1 MADRDRDDDRSTQ
14 DVRIA
19 DALTY
24 DIITWRIEPGE
35 WIRERSIA
43 ERFDV
48 SHGPVRE
55 AFRRLQREG
64 FVEVVP
70 WRGARVIE
78 LDVDR
83 ARQVLETWKH
93 LFGVVCGLAAQRLPA
108 ADHEL
113 LMQLIVGYEAVVRVT
128 NDPVEHVRTSN
139 RVGQFISERCGNPM
153 LADILFRVAL
163 HARWHYPLLRRTHA
177 DKVNPQAGLHS
188 ARIFR
193 QAAEAIVA
201 GDAVTAESRAQELL
215 SVAEVPFAQ
224 AVAQHLEERR
234 RRQPPSPI

>member
-1 MADRDRDDDRSTQ
+1 MPEKRQSEDRRTHDA
-14 DVRIA
+14 RIA
-19 DALTY
+19 DSLTY

-78 LDVDR
+78 IDAER
-83 ARQVLETWKH
+83 ARHVLETWKH
-93 LFGVVCGLAAQRLPA
+93 LFGVVCGLAALRMPTE
-108 ADHEL
+108 DHEL
-113 LMQLIVGYEAVVRVT
+113 LLQLIVGYEAVVRVT

-139 RVGQFISERCGNPM
+139 RVGQFISERCGNPL
-153 LADILFRVAL
+153 LADMLFRVAL

-177 DKVNPQAGLHS
+177 DEINPQAALRS
-188 ARIFR
+188 AEVFR
-193 QAAEAIVA
+193 EAAEAIIA
-201 GDAVTAESRAQELL
+201 GDADIAESRARELL
-215 SVAEVPFAQ
+215 AIAEVPFAQ
-224 AVAQHLEERR
+224 AVAAHIEDRKQR
-234 RRQPPSPI
+234 PATS

>member
-1 MADRDRDDDRSTQ
+1 MADRRHSEDRRTH

-19 DALTY
+19 DSLTY

-43 ERFDV
+43 SRFDV

-78 LDVDR
+78 IDADH
-83 ARQVLETWKH
+83 ARHVLETWKH
-93 LFGVVCGLAAQRLPA
+93 LFGVVCGLAALRMPA

-113 LMQLIVGYEAVVRVT
+113 LLQLIVGYEAVVRVT

-153 LADILFRVAL
+153 LADMLFRVAL

-177 DKVNPQAGLHS
+177 DRLNPQTAVHS
-188 ARIFR
+188 AEIFR
-193 QAAEAIVA
+193 QTAEAIIGGDPSVA
-201 GDAVTAESRAQELL
+201 EIRARELL
-215 SVAEVPFAQ
+215 AITEVPFAQ
-224 AVAQHLEERR
+224 AVAEHIEERR
-234 RRQPPSPI
+234 QRPATN